1 MPQLKLGL
9 YGGTFSPPHIGH
21 KRIAEAFTAQCG
33 LDLLLIMPANI
44 PPHKRISAD
53 DDPQKRLDMASLAFA
68 DVKGAVVSRLELD
81 RVGPSYTVDTLTMLY
96 ELYGMTPDEGKIKL
110 LCGADM
116 FLSLD
121 TWYRAEEIFRI
132 ADIVYAPRG
141 IDGDDEKLGERAKF
155 YAERYGAVASPLN
168 IEPFM
173 ISSSDI
179 RAMIG
184 NGDDV
189 SDYIDPSVRDYI
201 EKAGLYAKR

>member
-1 MPQLKLGL
+1 MPQLNLGL

-21 KRIAEAFTAQCG
+21 KRIAEAFMAQFG

-44 PPHKRISAD
+44 PPHKRVSAD

-68 DVKGAVVSRLELD
+68 DVNGAVVSRLELD
-81 RVGPSYTVDTLTMLY
+81 RVGPSYTVDTLLALY
-96 ELYGMTPDEGKIKL
+96 ELYGMTPDEGKIRL

-121 TWYRAEEIFRI
+121 TWYHAEEIFRI
-132 ADIVYAPRG
+132 SDIVYAPRG
-141 IDGDDEKLGERAKF
+141 IAADDEKLSLRAKF
-155 YAERYGAVASPLN
+155 YAERYGAEASPLR

-179 RAMIG
+179 RTMIADG
-184 NGDDV
+184 GDV
-189 SDYIDPSVRDYI
+189 SDYVDPSVRDYI
-201 EKAGLYAKR
+201 EKAGLYAKK